1 MQNKNTSYVVLG
13 VVVVVIV
20 VLYLIPLDLFK
31 KNLSKE
37 SENTQN
43 IYTTTGT
50 PKFIMGVV
58 SKIEDQKIFI
68 NIAENEKVVVV
79 DGKTLITKQIKE
91 GVKFVNVPANLIEIK
106 SSSRVV
112 VYYIE
117 ETSFSEYKA
126 VKIQIL
132 SL

>member
-13 VVVVVIV
+13 VVIVVIV
-20 VLYLIPLDLFK
+20 FLYLIPLDFFK
-31 KNLSKE
+31 ENLSKE

-43 IYTTTGT
+43 MSITTET

-58 SKIEDQKIFI
+58 SKTEDGKVFI
-68 NIAENEKVVVV
+68 KIAEEEKTVVM
-79 DGKTLITKQIKE
+79 DDKTLITKQVKE
-91 GVKFVNVPANLIEIK
+91 GERFSTVPANFTEIK

-112 VYYIE
+112 VYHTE
-117 ETSFSEYKA
+117 ESSVSEYKA
-126 VKIQIL
+126 IKIHIL